1 MASLDSTVHHTL
13 PHPLLVR
20 MCTCVRACNTVSTRM
35 QCMGTW
41 PTSKQLL
48 CEWVQVMQCNA
59 PCRIHCILS
68 FTVQLRVIR
77 SHRIRKGVLLG
88 CARYPATARCG
99 RCALHCLTTLLQA
112 LLLSY
117 VRVCWLASVE
127 CVADVDQGLVGIH
140 ACVLVYRVS
149 GINVSLTST
158 LIKGWHTFVCA
169 GSCQWITEM
178 TLIKGWYPFVCAGLV
193 SVESMCHKR

>member
-1 MASLDSTVHHTL
+1 MHSDGHSGSSKNGALHLQMRACDGANTVATCMASLDSTVHHTL

-35 QCMGTW
+35 HCIVSW
-41 PTSKQLL
+41 PTSKQVL
-48 CEWVQVMQCNA
+48 CESVQVMQCNA

-77 SHRIRKGVLLG
+77 SRRIRKGVLLG

-112 LLLSY
+112 PLLAY
-117 VRVCWLASVE
+117 VRVCWLVSVE
-127 CVADVDQGLVGIH
+127 CIANVDQGLVGIH
-140 ACVLVYRVS
+140 
-149 GINVSLTST
+149 
-158 LIKGWHTFVCA
+158 VCW
-169 GSCQWITEM
+169 SI
-178 TLIKGWYPFVCAGLV
+178 V
-193 SVESMCHKR
+193 SVELMCH